1 SVFNE
6 SLLSNIICIEN
17 CPDYRL
23 PNAFSPNGD
32 GHNDIFKPY
41 PFKFVNKVEFKVFN
55 RWGNLIFET
64 SDANL
69 NWEGKTKSGN
79 DVPDGVYYYTCRVF
93 EQVDA
98 NGVESSPIA
107 LTGYIELIR

>member
-1 SVFNE
+1 MVAFDSVFNE

-41 PFKFVNKVEFKVFN
+41 PFRFVNKVEFKVFN

-69 NWEGKTKSGN
+69 NWEGKQNPATMFLM
-79 DVPDGVYYYTCRVF
+79 VYIIIPAEYL
-93 EQVDA
+93 
-98 NGVESSPIA
+98 NK
-107 LTGYIELIR
+107 